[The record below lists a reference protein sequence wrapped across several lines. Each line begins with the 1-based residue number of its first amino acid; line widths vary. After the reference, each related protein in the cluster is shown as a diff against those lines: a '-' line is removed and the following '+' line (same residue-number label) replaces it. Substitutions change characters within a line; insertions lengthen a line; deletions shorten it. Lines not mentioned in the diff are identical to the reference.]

1 MAHHVCHLQPA
12 LTWFSAGY
20 SSRLSN
26 LLKSQKSRL
35 SVKVIA
41 YKQVESDPMAVDPR
55 KLMAPAAAF
64 TMAIIVIFYTQSSIR
79 EARRESIVRQRQEL
93 EAHRQEKLSRR

>member
-1 MAHHVCHLQPA
+1 
-12 LTWFSAGY
+12 
-20 SSRLSN
+20 
-26 LLKSQKSRL
+26 
-35 SVKVIA
+35 
-41 YKQVESDPMAVDPR
+41 MAVDPR

-64 TMAIIVIFYTQSSIR
+64 TMAIIIIFYTQSSIR